1 MKRLLALLISS
12 IGAQADQTIQWDA
25 SNGATGYYLYEI
37 IGSTPTRVATTTG
50 LEGMVINV
58 MPGTHTYKLSA
69 VNSTGEGPMT
79 SAFSVA
85 VTALPNAPAVPLAP
99 KNIKVK

>member
-1 MKRLLALLISS
+1 MKLILPFLVATSVF
-12 IGAQADQTIQWDA
+12 ADSTIQWDA
-25 SNGATGYYLYEI
+25 SNGATGYCLYEI
-37 IGSTPTRVATTTG
+37 IGSTPMKVAVTTG
-50 LEGMVINV
+50 LDQQMINV

-69 VNSTGEGPMT
+69 INSTGEGPMT
-79 SAFSVA
+79 GAFSVT

>member
-1 MKRLLALLISS
+1 MKTLLPFLISTS
-12 IGAQADQTIQWDA
+12 AFADQTIQWDA
-25 SNGATGYYLYEI
+25 SNGATTYCLYEI
-37 IGSTPTRVATTTG
+37 IGSTPTRVAQTTG
-50 LEGMVINV
+50 LDGMVINV

-69 VNSTGEGPMT
+69 INSTGEGPMT
-79 SAFSVA
+79 AAFSVA